1 MTTLVSIDGSIL
13 TPEEATVSVF
23 DRGFLYGDSVFE
35 VFRTYGGVPF
45 GFVEHMARLGRS
57 AARALI
63 PLPVSLEQFSRE
75 IEETIDA
82 TDNDE
87 TYVRV
92 VLTRGV
98 GAALGLSPSLG
109 RKPLRV
115 VMAMDLPPMPTAMY
129 DQGIAVVT
137 YRTERIADHTSA
149 SGAKLSNYLI
159 SVLATHEAEKA
170 GAAEAIIVDRSGQV
184 IEGSTSNV
192 FLLER
197 GVLVTPPESA
207 GILMGITRQKVLEL
221 AKRRNIPI
229 EERSFGVDALE
240 RADEAFITSS
250 IREVA
255 PVVRVDGKTA
265 GGGKPG
271 PRTLELLEALRAL
284 AYQR

>member
-1 MTTLVSIDGSIL
+1 MTTLVSVDGRIV
-13 TPEEATVSVF
+13 TPAEATVSVF

-35 VFRTYGGVPF
+35 VFRTYAGVPF
-45 GFVEHMARLGRS
+45 GFTEHMARLGRS
-57 AARALI
+57 AGRALI
-63 PLPVSLEQFSRE
+63 PLPVSLEQFSSE
-75 IEETIDA
+75 IVQVIAA
-82 TDNDE
+82 TGNPE

-98 GAALGLSPSLG
+98 GTALGLSPSLG
-109 RKPLRV
+109 QKPLRV
-115 VMAMDLPPMPTAMY
+115 VMAMELPPMPAAMY
-129 DQGIAVVT
+129 EQGIGVIT

-159 SVLATHEAEKA
+159 SVLATNEAEKA

-184 IEGSTSNV
+184 VEGSTSNV
-192 FLLER
+192 FVFER
-197 GVLVTPPESA
+197 GVLVTPPESS
-207 GILMGITRQKVLEL
+207 GILMGITREKVLEI
-221 AKRRNIPI
+221 AKRRNIPV
-229 EERSFGVDALE
+229 EERAFGIEALE
-240 RADEAFITSS
+240 RAEEAFITSS

-284 AYQR
+284 AYRR

>member
-1 MTTLVSIDGSIL
+1 VSSLVALDGRIV
-13 TPEEATVSVF
+13 TPAEASVSVF

-45 GFVEHMARLGRS
+45 GFAEHMARLGRS

-63 PLPVSLEQFSRE
+63 PLPCSLPQFSTE
-75 IEETIDA
+75 VEQTIAA
-82 TDNDE
+82 TGNAE

-98 GAALGLSPSLG
+98 GSALGLSPALG
-109 RKPLRV
+109 QKPLRV
-115 VMAMDLPPMPTAMY
+115 VMAMELPAMPAAMY
-129 DQGIAVVT
+129 EQGIGVIT

-170 GAAEAIIVDRSGQV
+170 GAAEAIIVDRAGQV
-184 IEGSTSNV
+184 VEGSTSNV
-192 FLLER
+192 FVFER
-197 GVLVTPPESA
+197 GVLVTPPEAS
-207 GILMGITRQKVLEL
+207 GILMGITRQKVLEI
-221 AKRRNIPI
+221 AQARRIPV
-229 EERSFGVDALE
+229 EERAFAAEALE
-240 RADEAFITSS
+240 SADEAFITSS

-284 AYQR
+284 AYGR

>member
-1 MTTLVSIDGSIL
+1 VSSLVALDGRIV
-13 TPEEATVSVF
+13 TPAEASVSVF

-45 GFVEHMARLGRS
+45 GFAEHMARLGRS

-63 PLPVSLEQFSRE
+63 PLPCSLEQFSTE
-75 IEETIDA
+75 VAQTIAA
-82 TDNDE
+82 TGNAE

-98 GAALGLSPSLG
+98 GSALGLSPALG
-109 RKPLRV
+109 QKPLRV
-115 VMAMDLPPMPTAMY
+115 VMAMELPPMPAAMY
-129 DQGIAVVT
+129 EQGIGVIT

-170 GAAEAIIVDRSGQV
+170 GAAEAIIVDRAGQV
-184 IEGSTSNV
+184 VEGSTSNV
-192 FLLER
+192 FVFER
-197 GVLVTPPESA
+197 GVLVTPPEAS
-207 GILMGITRQKVLEL
+207 GILMGITRQKVLEI
-221 AKRRNIPI
+221 AQARRIPV
-229 EERSFGVDALE
+229 EERAFAAETLE
-240 RADEAFITSS
+240 SADEAFITSS

-284 AYQR
+284 AYGR

>member
-1 MTTLVSIDGSIL
+1 VTSLVALDGRIV
-13 TPEEATVSVF
+13 PPAEASVSVF

-45 GFVEHMARLGRS
+45 GFAEHMDRLARS

-63 PLPVSLEQFSRE
+63 PLPCSLAQFSTE
-75 IEETIDA
+75 VEQTIAA
-82 TDNDE
+82 TGNAE

-98 GAALGLSPSLG
+98 GSALGLSPSLG
-109 RKPLRV
+109 HSPLRV
-115 VMAMDLPPMPTAMY
+115 VMAMDLPPMPAAMY
-129 DQGIAVVT
+129 EQGIGVIT

-170 GAAEAIIVDRSGQV
+170 GAAEAIIVDRAGQV
-184 IEGSTSNV
+184 VEGSTSNV
-192 FLLER
+192 FVFQR
-197 GVLVTPPESA
+197 GVLVTPPEAS
-207 GILMGITRQKVLEL
+207 GILMGITREKVLEI
-221 AKRRNIPI
+221 ARARQIPV
-229 EERSFGVDALE
+229 EERAFSAEVLE
-240 RADEAFITSS
+240 SADEAFITSS

-284 AYQR
+284 AYRR

>member
-1 MTTLVSIDGSIL
+1 VTSLVALDGRIL
-13 TPEEATVSVF
+13 PSAEASVSVF

-45 GFVEHMARLGRS
+45 GFAEHMARLGRS
-57 AARALI
+57 AERALI
-63 PLPVSLEQFSRE
+63 PLPCSLEQFSSE
-75 IEETIDA
+75 VEQTIAA
-82 TDNDE
+82 TGNAE

-98 GAALGLSPSLG
+98 GSALGLSPSLG
-109 RKPLRV
+109 QKPLRV
-115 VMAMDLPPMPTAMY
+115 VMAMELPPMPAAMY
-129 DQGIAVVT
+129 EQGIGVIT

-170 GAAEAIIVDRSGQV
+170 GASEAIIVDRAGQV
-184 IEGSTSNV
+184 VEGSTSNV
-192 FLLER
+192 FVFEG
-197 GVLVTPPESA
+197 GVLLTPPESS
-207 GILMGITRQKVLEL
+207 GILMGITRQKVLEIARARQL
-221 AKRRNIPI
+221 PL
-229 EERSFGVDALE
+229 EERAFGAEKLE
-240 RADEAFITSS
+240 SADEAFITSS

-255 PVVRVDGKTA
+255 PVVRVDGKRA

-284 AYQR
+284 AYRR

>member
-1 MTTLVSIDGSIL
+1 MTTLVALDGRIV
-13 TPEEATVSVF
+13 TAAEASVSVF

-35 VFRTYGGVPF
+35 VFRTYAGVPF
-45 GFVEHMARLGRS
+45 GFAEHMARLGRS

-63 PLPVSLEQFSRE
+63 PLPCSLEQFSKE
-75 IEETIDA
+75 IEQTIAA
-82 TDNDE
+82 TGNAE

-98 GAALGLSPSLG
+98 GSTLGLSPALG
-109 RKPLRV
+109 QKPLRV
-115 VMAMDLPPMPTAMY
+115 VMAMDLPPMPAAMY
-129 DQGIAVVT
+129 EQGIGVVT

-170 GAAEAIIVDRSGQV
+170 GAAEAIIVDRAGQV

-192 FLLER
+192 FVLER

-207 GILMGITRQKVLEL
+207 GILLGITREKVLEI
-221 AKRRNIPI
+221 ARSRGIAV
-229 EERSFGVDALE
+229 EERGFDVEAFA
-240 RADEAFITSS
+240 RADEVFITSS

-255 PVVRVDGKTA
+255 PVVRVDGNGV

-271 PRTLELLEALRAL
+271 PRTLELLEALRAV
-284 AYQR
+284 AYRR

>member
-45 GFVEHMARLGRS
+45 GFAEHMARLGRS
-57 AARALI
+57 ASRALI
-63 PLPVSLEQFSRE
+63 PLPVPLEQFSRE

-115 VMAMDLPPMPTAMY
+115 VMAMDLPPMPSAMY
-129 DQGIAVVT
+129 DDGIAVVT

-170 GAAEAIIVDRSGQV
+170 GAAEALIVDRAGQV

-192 FLLER
+192 FLFER

-240 RADEAFITSS
+240 HAEEAFITSS

-271 PRTLELLEALRAL
+271 PRTLELLESLRAL